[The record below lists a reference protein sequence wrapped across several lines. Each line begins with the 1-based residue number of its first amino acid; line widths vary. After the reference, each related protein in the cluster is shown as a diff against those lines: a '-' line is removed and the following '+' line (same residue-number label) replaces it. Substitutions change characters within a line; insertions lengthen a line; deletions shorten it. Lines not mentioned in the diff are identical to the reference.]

1 MTRVEAIVFPDA
13 AAALIEY
20 LTEEFA
26 ARGETASVH
35 RSVPK
40 TRPARFVTVY
50 RVGGTRRGVVL
61 DMPREAVDA
70 WAPTPEDAH
79 DLLMLARALIG
90 AVEGRTI
97 GGVQFGRV
105 TEAGGPIDLPDPD
118 SEQARWTYQ
127 PELAVRGRAI

>member
-35 RSVPK
+35 RSVPDP
-40 TRPARFVTVY
+40 RPTRFVTVY

-70 WAPTPEDAH
+70 WAETPEDAH

-90 AVEGRTI
+90 AVEGRTVA
-97 GGVQFGRV
+97 GVQFGRV
-105 TEAGGPIDLPDPD
+105 TEAGGPIDLPDPE